1 MMTNT
6 IKTYSELI
14 KLPTFME
21 RFEYLK
27 LGGAVGEA
35 TFGSKRY
42 LNQVFYR
49 SDAWKKIRNDVI
61 IRDDGCDLGVPGF
74 DIGGRIYIHH
84 LNPITL
90 EDIDRRRP
98 WLMDPENL
106 ICVSMRTHE
115 AIHYGDARLLQEG
128 MMAERKP
135 GDTRLW

>member
-1 MMTNT
+1 MTSS

-14 KLPTFME
+14 RIPTFIE

-27 LGGAVGEA
+27 IGGAVGKE

-42 LNQVFYR
+42 LNQVFYT
-49 SDAWKKIRNDVI
+49 SDVWKQIRNDII

-74 DIGGRIYIHH
+74 DIGGIIYIHH

-98 WLMDPENL
+98 WLTDPENL
-106 ICVSMRTHE
+106 ICVSRKTHE
-115 AIHYGDARLLQEG
+115 AIHYGDERLLQDY
-128 MMAERKP
+128 MMADRKP